1 MKIPAWTLNWVKFAK
16 SSKNEGDT
24 ENQIY
29 TDTIH
34 YQFKLAETVTP
45 IKPKQL
51 LRATLSGS
59 DPTDPTDPDAIRYEY
74 TDKGIRYIDYK
85 TNYTYMKKRPFI
97 PMEAK
102 ENPLK

>member
-1 MKIPAWTLNWVKFAK
+1 MLYTDEDGLSDEVKIPAWTLNWVKFAK

-24 ENQIY
+24 ENQMY
-29 TDTIH
+29 SDTIH

-59 DPTDPTDPDAIRYEY
+59 DPTDPSAIRYEY
-74 TDKGIRYIDYK
+74 GPK
-85 TNYTYMKKRPFI
+85 
-97 PMEAK
+97 A
-102 ENPLK
+102 